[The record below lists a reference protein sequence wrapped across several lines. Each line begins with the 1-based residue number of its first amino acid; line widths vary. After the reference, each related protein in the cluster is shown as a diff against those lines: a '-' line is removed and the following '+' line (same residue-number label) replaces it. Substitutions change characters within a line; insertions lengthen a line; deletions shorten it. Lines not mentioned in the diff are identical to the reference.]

1 MKKEIEAAKEAQ
13 EETKKQK
20 EEAKKQKD
28 EVIEE
33 VRYKFGKKI
42 LTKEAMLFQ
51 MLFDKNFS
59 KYGKYY
65 KGKRI
70 KFELVKTVKIYE
82 MRTNG
87 TEGKEKAK
95 EEKTGKEV

>member
-1 MKKEIEAAKEAQ
+1 MIKPNEIDAAKKVQ

-20 EEAKKQKD
+20 DK
-28 EVIEE
+28 VIEE
-33 VRYKFGKKI
+33 VRYKFGGKI

-59 KYGKYY
+59 KYGEYY

-82 MRTNG
+82 TRTS
-87 TEGKEKAK
+87 EYDLKQISD
-95 EEKTGKEV
+95 